1 MFSSTKLRQIV
12 AVDRAGSMSA
22 ASQQLNVSQ
31 STLTKAVADVEQDLG
46 LSLFHRTAKGVIAT
60 PEGREFLDRA
70 ERIVADFD
78 LLVEDTKAQKK
89 DADQFLRIGFSPA
102 WQEGLYNRAVA
113 HVVRSNSDLCI
124 NVAGPEVER
133 GVRMLK
139 RGDLDLLFAP
149 LEVLKHESDFAVEHL
164 ADVHPRLC
172 CRKDHPLVT
181 EESLD
186 PEKLSKYRII
196 VPDYYRVHVQKLARL
211 MLNTGEDPRRRMHA
225 IDNFAVARETIL
237 QTDLIGVVSRSY
249 AESLRFSRN
258 FAVLDLGEFEPLQM
272 GVARM
277 SRWHPSR
284 AMRACL
290 AAVKRFPID
299 QAVENGDV

>member
-31 STLTKAVADVEQDLG
+31 STLTKAVADVELDLG

-89 DADQFLRIGFSPA
+89 EADQFLRIGFSPA

-113 HVVRSNSDLCI
+113 HVLKANSDLSMT
-124 NVAGPEVER
+124 VSGPEVDR

-149 LEVLKHESDFAVEHL
+149 LEVLKHETDFAVEHL
-164 ADVHPRLC
+164 GDVHTLLY
-172 CRKDHPLVT
+172 CRKGHPLLA
-181 EESLD
+181 EQKIDAEM
-186 PEKLSKYRII
+186 LSHHRII
-196 VPDYYRVHVQKLARL
+196 IPDYYRVHVQKLTAL
-211 MLNTGEDPRRRMHA
+211 MNETGTDPRRKLLV
-225 IDNFAVARETIL
+225 IDSFAVARETVL
-237 QTDLIGVVSRSY
+237 QTDLIGVVSQSY
-249 AESLRFSRN
+249 ATSRRFREK
-258 FAVLDLGEFEPLQM
+258 FGVLNHEELDPLHM

-290 AAVKRFPID
+290 AAAKRFPID
-299 QAVENGDV
+299 QRADAS